1 MDKEEKKKKEKKNIF
16 QQLEEQRKKLEKLKI
31 KKENEI
37 KKIIMNSFDFLTD
50 QETLIRF
57 SELTKSQSF
66 LENIKNI
73 ILKEMGKE
81 EKKQKE
87 EKEKKLK
94 EERNTENTENN
105 EGSEG

>member
-73 ILKEMGKE
+73 ILKEMEKE
-81 EKKQKE
+81 E
-87 EKEKKLK
+87 KLK

>member
-66 LENIKNI
+66 LESIKNI
-73 ILKEMGKE
+73 ILKEIEKE

>member
-1 MDKEEKKKKEKKNIF
+1 
-16 QQLEEQRKKLEKLKI
+16 
-31 KKENEI
+31 
-37 KKIIMNSFDFLTD
+37 MNSFDFLTD

-73 ILKEMGKE
+73 ILKEMEKE